1 MKKEIAI
8 LLFLI
13 GFYNFTFT
21 TNYLSSTR
29 SFLSKHSSSYF
40 YPLSVPALAY
50 GYHNNYLAGDT
61 AVASTITAG
70 LFEDYLNNK
79 ISGKNLALISFIIGS
94 TLAIKKSVEKNKQ
107 QNIQQDFISKA
118 KKMRT
123 ALELTQK
130 ANALWKGEFNID
142 VNFKNS
148 LTKAHNAIKN
158 YNRSNPIDE
167 SNLINIFEKP
177 FSIHLKKSSDEDI
190 SPELMT
196 HRVLIKITNIIIQLH
211 DNINDYSKNDKKIN
225 QNQINYFK
233 ALLNEN
239 NTDTQ
244 NLKNI
249 LAQLWNA
256 LRKQIIPD
264 ILSEDKR
271 YKLLLKDTTNA
282 LWHLIETYK
291 N

>member
-1 MKKEIAI
+1 MKKTMPI

-21 TNYLSSTR
+21 TNYSSLSR
-29 SFLSKHSSSYF
+29 SFLSNHLPSKHASSYF
-40 YPLSVPALAY
+40 YPLSVPALIY
-50 GYHNNYLAGDT
+50 GYYNNYLAGDT
-61 AVASTITAG
+61 AIASTITAG
-70 LFEDYLNNK
+70 LFEGYLNNK

-118 KKMRT
+118 
-123 ALELTQK
+123 
-130 ANALWKGEFNID
+130 NALWKGEFNID

-158 YNRSNPIDE
+158 YNRSNPIHE
-167 SNLINIFEKP
+167 NNLINIFEKP
-177 FSIHLKKSSDEDI
+177 FSIDLKKSSDEDI

-196 HRVLIKITNIIIQLH
+196 NRVLIKITNIIIELH
-211 DNINDYSKNDKKIN
+211 DNISYYSKNDKQIN

-239 NTDTQ
+239 STDTE

-249 LAQLWNA
+249 LAELWNDV
-256 LRKQIIPD
+256 RKQATPD
-264 ILSEDKR
+264 ILPDNKT
-271 YKLLLKDTTNA
+271 YKLSFYETLNA
-282 LWHLIETYK
+282 LWHLITTYS
-291 N
+291 